1 MNWSSRIRSSRQARP
16 GVVPGMA
23 VKLIAVLV
31 VMLLSTACPGE
42 ARAGKA
48 RDGAGQGAA
57 KGAIDQVE
65 GAFEGDRIS
74 QRDGFGDAGS
84 SERRVTTAGATTGW
98 ETRPQRGAPVE
109 VAGSAAFSATEINAI
124 GLLSAVSIAAGVL
137 GLMELF
143 RRNAA

>member
-1 MNWSSRIRSSRQARP
+1 MNWSSRIRSCRQASS
-16 GVVPGMA
+16 GVAPGMA
-23 VKLIAVLV
+23 VKSIAVLV
-31 VMLLSTACPGE
+31 VMLFSAAFPGQ

-48 RDGAGQGAA
+48 RDAARQGAA
-57 KGAIDQVE
+57 KGVVDQVE
-65 GAFEGDRIS
+65 EAFEGDRIT

-84 SERRVTTAGATTGW
+84 SERRVTTTGATTGW

-109 VAGSAAFSATEINAI
+109 MAGSSTVSATEINAI
-124 GLLSAVSIAAGVL
+124 GLLSAVSIAATVL